1 MRQPVD
7 GTFLAVYTA
16 VPVRLAALPDT
27 LLSTYETNPGD
38 LSPHP
43 CIISPEI
50 YIPRRRAPVRGEPRD
65 IKITGLAVPIAPL

>member
-43 CIISPEI
+43 CNL
-50 YIPRRRAPVRGEPRD
+50 ATPVIGE
-65 IKITGLAVPIAPL
+65 ITGDYGRLGSGSGEQKPE